1 MVNKINNLGQKI
13 YDLNKEIAKVESGS
27 GERANDLRDT
37 RDNALDELSGYID
50 FDYYENEHGEVIVTA
65 ENVPF
70 VTSAQVTEMGTRQ
83 VDNSALLIP
92 ICQVMTGM
100 YLIFLILII

>member
-1 MVNKINNLGQKI
+1 MVILILIIMRMK
-13 YDLNKEIAKVESGS
+13 
-27 GERANDLRDT
+27 
-37 RDNALDELSGYID
+37 
-50 FDYYENEHGEVIVTA
+50 HGEVIVTA

-92 ICQVMTGM
+92 IW
-100 YLIFLILII
+100 